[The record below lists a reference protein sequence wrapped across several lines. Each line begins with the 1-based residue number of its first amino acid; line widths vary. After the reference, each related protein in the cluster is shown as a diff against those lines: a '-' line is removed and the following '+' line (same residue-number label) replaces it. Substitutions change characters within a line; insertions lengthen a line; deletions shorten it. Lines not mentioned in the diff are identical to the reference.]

1 MPRGPSAPRAN
12 ALRATG
18 TPPRLAAVPSAPKPT
33 RSNGPLSSLA
43 ELVTRCIELR
53 GDVETQEVEVRHA
66 TSDKAME
73 IARIRLRTKKLQYE
87 AISSMLRH
95 ELASAETEF
104 ARGKKLLARAF
115 ISASELQATES
126 RIALLAR
133 ALR

>member
-1 MPRGPSAPRAN
+1 M
-12 ALRATG
+12 
-18 TPPRLAAVPSAPKPT
+18 
-33 RSNGPLSSLA
+33 
-43 ELVTRCIELR
+43 TRCIELR
-53 GDVETQEVEVRHA
+53 GDVEIQEVEVRHA

-104 ARGKKLLARAF
+104 ARGKKLLAQGF